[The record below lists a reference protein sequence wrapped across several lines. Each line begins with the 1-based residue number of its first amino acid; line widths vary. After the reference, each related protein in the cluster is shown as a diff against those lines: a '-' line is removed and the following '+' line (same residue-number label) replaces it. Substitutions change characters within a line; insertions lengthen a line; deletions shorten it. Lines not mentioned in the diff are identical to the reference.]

1 MRSSLLNVLPKV
13 ALLIPAAGSG
23 ERFGAQVPKA
33 LVQLNG
39 RTLIEHAVLNLGAT
53 ATQIIVAAPAG
64 HEDNF
69 RKILGDAVTVV
80 TGGDTRTKSVKIAL
94 ENVEP
99 DIEFVLVHDA
109 ARPLAS
115 AELGKSVIEA
125 LASGD
130 VAVIPALNVSDTIK
144 EVDASNYVVA
154 TPNRERLRAVQ
165 TPQGFA
171 RETLIKAHMQNIEAT
186 DDGALVEAMR
196 GKVKLI
202 AGEVRA
208 LKITNPEDLATAMKY
223 LVPDQASDIRTG
235 VGVDAHAFSSDPK
248 RPLWL
253 AGLLWENEIGVDGH
267 SDGDVAAHAIC
278 DALFAAANIGDL
290 GSNFGTSKPEY
301 AGASGAKL
309 LKETL
314 NLVSAAGFKI
324 QNVTV
329 QIVGNR
335 PKIGA
340 RRLDALTEISRA
352 LGGAQVSVSAT
363 TTDGL
368 GLTGEGKG
376 IGAIAT
382 ALIVRDER

>member
-1 MRSSLLNVLPKV
+1 MRSLLPKV

-23 ERFGAQVPKA
+23 ERFGASIPKA

-39 RTLIEHAVLNLGAT
+39 RTLIEHAVLNLGPVAS
-53 ATQIIVAAPAG
+53 QIIVAAPEG
-64 HEDNF
+64 FEDKF
-69 RKILGDAVTVV
+69 REILGDAVTVV
-80 TGGDTRTKSVKIAL
+80 TGGSTRTKSVKIAL
-94 ENVEP
+94 ESIAE
-99 DIEFVLVHDA
+99 DIEFILVHDA

-115 AELGKSVIEA
+115 GELGRSIIEA
-125 LASGD
+125 LEAGD
-130 VAVIPALNVSDTIK
+130 VAVIPALSVVDTIK
-144 EVDASNYVVA
+144 EVDAANYVVS

-202 AGEVRA
+202 EGENRA
-208 LKITNPEDLATAMKY
+208 LKITNPEDLASALKY
-223 LVPDQASDIRTG
+223 LIPNQTSDIRTG
-235 VGVDAHAFSSDPK
+235 VGVDAHAFSIDPK
-248 RPLWL
+248 RALWL

-301 AGASGAKL
+301 AGASGEKL
-309 LKETL
+309 LGESL
-314 NLVSAAGFKI
+314 NLVRAAGFEI
-324 QNVTV
+324 QNVAV

-335 PKIGA
+335 PKIGP
-340 RRLDALTEISRA
+340 RRNDAIAKISKV
-352 LGGAQVSVSAT
+352 LGGVQVSVSAT

-382 ALIVRDER
+382 ALITSSGS

>member
-1 MRSSLLNVLPKV
+1 MRSLLPKV

-23 ERFGAQVPKA
+23 ERFGAPIPKA

-39 RTLIEHAVLNLGAT
+39 RTLIEHAILNLGPIAS
-53 ATQIIVAAPAG
+53 QIIVAAPAG
-64 HEDNF
+64 YEEKF
-69 RKILGDAVTVV
+69 REILGDAVTVV
-80 TGGDTRTKSVKIAL
+80 TGGSTRTKSVKIAL
-94 ENVEP
+94 ESIDSE
-99 DIEFVLVHDA
+99 IEFVLVHDA

-115 AELGKSVIEA
+115 GELGKRVIAA
-125 LASGD
+125 LAAGD
-130 VAVIPALNVSDTIK
+130 VAVIPALNVADTIK
-144 EVDASNYVVA
+144 EVDAANYVVS

-171 RETLIKAHMQNIEAT
+171 RETLVKAHMQNIEAT

-202 AGEVRA
+202 EGEIRA
-208 LKITNPEDLATAMKY
+208 LKITNPEDLASALKY
-223 LVPDQASDIRTG
+223 LIPASASDIRTG
-235 VGVDAHAFSSDPK
+235 VGIDAHAFSADPK
-248 RPLWL
+248 RELWL
-253 AGLLWENEIGVDGH
+253 AGLHWENEIGVDGH

-278 DALFAAANIGDL
+278 DALFAAANLGDL

-301 AGASGAKL
+301 AGASGERLLSETFKL
-309 LKETL
+309 
-314 NLVSAAGFKI
+314 VRAAGFEI
-324 QNVTV
+324 QNVAV

-335 PKIGA
+335 PKIGP
-340 RRLDALTEISRA
+340 RRVDAITKISQA

-382 ALIVRDER
+382 ALIVRSGS

>member
-1 MRSSLLNVLPKV
+1 MRSLLPKV

-23 ERFGAQVPKA
+23 ERFGAPIPKA

-39 RTLIEHAVLNLGAT
+39 RTLIEHALLNLGPIAS
-53 ATQIIVAAPAG
+53 QIIVAAPAG
-64 HEDNF
+64 YEEKF
-69 RKILGDAVTVV
+69 REILGDAVTVV
-80 TGGDTRTKSVKIAL
+80 TGGSTRTKSVKIAL
-94 ENVEP
+94 ESIDSE
-99 DIEFVLVHDA
+99 IEYVLVHDA

-115 AELGKSVIEA
+115 GELGKRVIAA
-125 LASGD
+125 LAAGD
-130 VAVIPALNVSDTIK
+130 VAVIPALNVADTIK
-144 EVDASNYVVA
+144 EVDAANYVVS

-171 RETLIKAHMQNIEAT
+171 RETLVKAHMQNIEAT

-202 AGEVRA
+202 EGEIRA
-208 LKITNPEDLATAMKY
+208 LKITNPEDLASALKY
-223 LVPDQASDIRTG
+223 LIPASASDIRTG
-235 VGVDAHAFSSDPK
+235 VGVDAHAFSTDPK
-248 RPLWL
+248 RELWL
-253 AGLLWENEIGVDGH
+253 AGLHWENEIGVDGH

-278 DALFAAANIGDL
+278 DALFAAANLGDL

-301 AGASGAKL
+301 AGASGERLLSETFKL
-309 LKETL
+309 
-314 NLVSAAGFKI
+314 VRAAGFEI
-324 QNVTV
+324 QNIAV

-335 PKIGA
+335 PKIGP
-340 RRLDALTEISRA
+340 RRADAITKISQA

-382 ALIVRDER
+382 ALIVRSGS

>member
-1 MRSSLLNVLPKV
+1 MRSLLPKV

-23 ERFGAQVPKA
+23 ERFGAPIPKA

-39 RTLIEHAVLNLGAT
+39 RTLIEHALLNLGPIAS
-53 ATQIIVAAPAG
+53 QIIVAAPAG
-64 HEDNF
+64 YEEKF
-69 RKILGDAVTVV
+69 REILGDAVTVV
-80 TGGDTRTKSVKIAL
+80 TGGSTRTKSVKIAL
-94 ENVEP
+94 ESIDSE
-99 DIEFVLVHDA
+99 IEYVLVHDA

-115 AELGKSVIEA
+115 GELGKRVIAA
-125 LASGD
+125 LAAGD
-130 VAVIPALNVSDTIK
+130 VAVIPALNVADTIK
-144 EVDASNYVVA
+144 EVDAANYVVS

-171 RETLIKAHMQNIEAT
+171 RETLVKAHMQNIEAT

-202 AGEVRA
+202 EGEIRA
-208 LKITNPEDLATAMKY
+208 LKITNPEDLASALKY
-223 LVPDQASDIRTG
+223 LIPASASDIRTG
-235 VGVDAHAFSSDPK
+235 VGVDAHAFSADPK
-248 RPLWL
+248 RELWL
-253 AGLLWENEIGVDGH
+253 AGLHWENEIGVDGH

-278 DALFAAANIGDL
+278 DALFAAANLGDL

-301 AGASGAKL
+301 AGASGERLLSETFKL
-309 LKETL
+309 
-314 NLVSAAGFKI
+314 VRAAGFEI
-324 QNVTV
+324 QNVAV

-335 PKIGA
+335 PKIGP
-340 RRLDALTEISRA
+340 RRVDAITKISQA

-382 ALIVRDER
+382 ALIVRSGS

>member
-1 MRSSLLNVLPKV
+1 MRSLLPKV

-23 ERFGAQVPKA
+23 ERFGAPIPKA

-39 RTLIEHAVLNLGAT
+39 RTLIEHALLNLGPIAS
-53 ATQIIVAAPAG
+53 QIIVAAPAG
-64 HEDNF
+64 YEEKF
-69 RKILGDAVTVV
+69 REILGDAATVV
-80 TGGDTRTKSVKIAL
+80 TGGSTRTKSVKIAL
-94 ENVEP
+94 ESIDSE
-99 DIEFVLVHDA
+99 IEYVLVHDA

-115 AELGKSVIEA
+115 GELGKRVIDA
-125 LASGD
+125 LAAGD
-130 VAVIPALNVSDTIK
+130 VAVIPALNVADTIK
-144 EVDASNYVVA
+144 EVDAANYVVS

-171 RETLIKAHMQNIEAT
+171 RETLVKAHMQNIEAT

-202 AGEVRA
+202 AGENRA
-208 LKITNPEDLATAMKY
+208 LKITNPEDLASALKY
-223 LVPDQASDIRTG
+223 LIPASASDIRTG
-235 VGVDAHAFSSDPK
+235 VGVDAHAFSADPK
-248 RPLWL
+248 RELWL
-253 AGLLWENEIGVDGH
+253 AGLHWENEIGVDGH

-278 DALFAAANIGDL
+278 DALFAAANLGDL

-301 AGASGAKL
+301 AGASGERLLSETFKL
-309 LKETL
+309 
-314 NLVSAAGFKI
+314 VRAAGFEI
-324 QNVTV
+324 QNIAV

-335 PKIGA
+335 PKIGP
-340 RRLDALTEISRA
+340 RRIDAIAKISKA
-352 LGGAQVSVSAT
+352 LGGSQVSVSAT

-382 ALIVRDER
+382 ALIVRSGS

>member
-1 MRSSLLNVLPKV
+1 MRSLLPKV

-23 ERFGAQVPKA
+23 ERFGAPIPKA

-39 RTLIEHAVLNLGAT
+39 RTLIEHALLNLGPIAS
-53 ATQIIVAAPAG
+53 QIIVAAPAG
-64 HEDNF
+64 YEEKF
-69 RKILGDAVTVV
+69 REILGDAVTVV
-80 TGGDTRTKSVKIAL
+80 TGGSTRTKSVKIAL
-94 ENVEP
+94 ESIDSE
-99 DIEFVLVHDA
+99 IEFVLVHDA

-115 AELGKSVIEA
+115 GELGKRVIAA
-125 LASGD
+125 LAAGD
-130 VAVIPALNVSDTIK
+130 VAVIPALNVADTIK
-144 EVDASNYVVA
+144 EVDAANYVVS

-171 RETLIKAHMQNIEAT
+171 RETLVKAHMQNIEAT

-202 AGEVRA
+202 EGEIRA
-208 LKITNPEDLATAMKY
+208 LKITNPEDLASALKY
-223 LVPDQASDIRTG
+223 LIPASASDIRTG
-235 VGVDAHAFSSDPK
+235 VGVDAHAFSTDPK
-248 RPLWL
+248 RELWL
-253 AGLLWENEIGVDGH
+253 AGLHWENEIGVDGH

-278 DALFAAANIGDL
+278 DALFAAANLGDL

-301 AGASGAKL
+301 AGASGERLLSETFKL
-309 LKETL
+309 
-314 NLVSAAGFKI
+314 VRAAGFEI
-324 QNVTV
+324 QNVAV

-335 PKIGA
+335 PKIGP
-340 RRLDALTEISRA
+340 RRVDAITKISQA

-382 ALIVRDER
+382 ALIVRSGS

>member
-1 MRSSLLNVLPKV
+1 MRSLLPKV

-23 ERFGAQVPKA
+23 ERFGASIPKA

-39 RTLIEHAVLNLGAT
+39 RTLIEHAVLNLGTVAS
-53 ATQIIVAAPAG
+53 QIIVAAPAG
-64 HEDNF
+64 YEDKF
-69 RKILGDAVTVV
+69 REILGDAVTVV
-80 TGGDTRTKSVKIAL
+80 TGGSTRTKSVKIAL
-94 ENVEP
+94 ESIAE
-99 DIEFVLVHDA
+99 DIEYVLVHDA

-115 AELGKSVIEA
+115 GELGRSVIEA
-125 LASGD
+125 LASGE
-130 VAVIPALNVSDTIK
+130 VAVIPALSVSDTIK
-144 EVDASNYVVA
+144 EVDAANYVVS

-202 AGEVRA
+202 DGENRA
-208 LKITNPEDLATAMKY
+208 LKITNPEDLATALKY
-223 LVPDQASDIRTG
+223 LIPNQSSDIRAG
-235 VGVDAHAFSSDPK
+235 VGVDAHAFSTDPK
-248 RPLWL
+248 RALWL
-253 AGLLWENEIGVDGH
+253 AGLIWENEIGVDGH

-278 DALFAAANIGDL
+278 DALFAAAGIGDL

-301 AGASGAKL
+301 AGASGERL
-309 LKETL
+309 LSETL
-314 NLVSAAGFKI
+314 KLVTGAGFTI
-324 QNVTV
+324 QNVAV

-335 PKIGA
+335 PKIGS
-340 RRLDALTEISRA
+340 RRVEAVTKISLI
-352 LGGAQVSVSAT
+352 LGGVPVSVSAT

-382 ALIVRDER
+382 ALITSSGR

>member
-1 MRSSLLNVLPKV
+1 MRSLLPKV

-39 RTLIEHAVLNLGAT
+39 RTLIEHAVLNLGSI

-64 HEDNF
+64 YEDNF

-94 ENVEP
+94 ESVES

-115 AELGKSVIEA
+115 AELGQSVIDA
-125 LASGD
+125 LASGE

-171 RETLIKAHMQNIEAT
+171 RETLIKAHMQSIEAT

-202 AGEVRA
+202 AGDARA
-208 LKITNPEDLATAMKY
+208 LKITNPEDLAAAMKY
-223 LVPDQASDIRTG
+223 LVADQVSDIRTG

-278 DALFAAANIGDL
+278 DALFAAASIGDL

-309 LKETL
+309 LSETV

-324 QNVTV
+324 QNVAV
-329 QIVGNR
+329 QIIGNR
-335 PKIGA
+335 PKIGT
-340 RRLDALTEISRA
+340 RRLGAITEISRA

-382 ALIVRDER
+382 ALIVRDGR

>member
-1 MRSSLLNVLPKV
+1 LLPNV

-23 ERFGAQVPKA
+23 ERFGASIPKA

-39 RTLIEHAVLNLGAT
+39 RTLIEHAILNLGPI

-64 HEDNF
+64 YEDEF

-80 TGGDTRTKSVKIAL
+80 TGGSTRTKSVKIAL
-94 ENVEP
+94 ESIAE
-99 DIEFVLVHDA
+99 DIEYVLVHDA

-115 AELGKSVIEA
+115 GELGRSIVEA
-125 LASGD
+125 LATGE
-130 VAVIPALNVSDTIK
+130 VAVIPALSVADTIK
-144 EVDASNYVVA
+144 EVDAGNYVVS

-202 AGEVRA
+202 EGENRA
-208 LKITNPEDLATAMKY
+208 LKITNPEDLASALKY
-223 LVPDQASDIRTG
+223 LIPNQTSDIRTG
-235 VGVDAHAFSSDPK
+235 VGVDAHAFSEDSK
-248 RPLWL
+248 RELWL
-253 AGLLWENEIGVDGH
+253 AGLLWENEVGVDGH

-301 AGASGAKL
+301 AGASGERL
-309 LKETL
+309 LSETL
-314 NLVSAAGFKI
+314 KLVTGAGFVI
-324 QNVTV
+324 QNVAV
-329 QIVGNR
+329 QIVGDR
-335 PKIGA
+335 PKIGP
-340 RRLDALTEISRA
+340 RRADAIAKISEV
-352 LGGAQVSVSAT
+352 LGGVPVSVSAT

-382 ALIVRDER
+382 ALITSSGR

>member
-1 MRSSLLNVLPKV
+1 MRSLLPKV

-23 ERFGAQVPKA
+23 ERFGAPIPKA

-39 RTLIEHAVLNLGAT
+39 RTLIEHAILNLGPI
-53 ATQIIVAAPAG
+53 ATQIIVAAPVGFEAEF
-64 HEDNF
+64 H
-69 RKILGDAVTVV
+69 KILGDAVTIV
-80 TGGDTRTKSVKIAL
+80 TGGSTRTKSVKIAL
-94 ENVEP
+94 ESIAPE
-99 DIEFVLVHDA
+99 IEYVLVHDA

-115 AELGKSVIEA
+115 GELGNRVIEA
-125 LASGD
+125 LAAGD
-130 VAVIPALNVSDTIK
+130 VAVIPALSVTDTIK
-144 EVDASNYVVA
+144 EVDASNYVVS

-171 RETLIKAHMQNIEAT
+171 RETLVKAHMQNIEAT

-196 GKVKLI
+196 GKVKI
-202 AGEVRA
+202 IEGENRA
-208 LKITNPEDLATAMKY
+208 LKITNPEDLASALKY
-223 LVPDQASDIRTG
+223 LIPNQASDIRAG
-235 VGVDAHAFSSDPK
+235 VGVDAHAFSQDPNRK
-248 RPLWL
+248 LWL

-301 AGASGAKL
+301 AGASGERL
-309 LKETL
+309 LKETF
-314 NLVSAAGFKI
+314 NLVHAAGFNI
-324 QNVTV
+324 QNVAV

-335 PKIGA
+335 PKIGPY
-340 RRLDALTEISRA
+340 RTDAITKISQA

-382 ALIVRDER
+382 ALITSSGS

>member
-1 MRSSLLNVLPKV
+1 MRSLLPKV

-23 ERFGAQVPKA
+23 ERFGAPIPKA

-39 RTLIEHAVLNLGAT
+39 RTLIEHALLNLGPIAS
-53 ATQIIVAAPAG
+53 QIIVAAPAG
-64 HEDNF
+64 YEEKF
-69 RKILGDAVTVV
+69 REILGDAVTVV
-80 TGGDTRTKSVKIAL
+80 TGGSTRTKSVKIAL
-94 ENVEP
+94 ESIDSE
-99 DIEFVLVHDA
+99 IEYVLVHDA

-115 AELGKSVIEA
+115 GELGKRVIDA
-125 LASGD
+125 LAAGD
-130 VAVIPALNVSDTIK
+130 VAVIPALNVADTIK
-144 EVDASNYVVA
+144 EVDAANYVVS

-171 RETLIKAHMQNIEAT
+171 RETLVKAHMQNIEAT

-202 AGEVRA
+202 AGEIRA
-208 LKITNPEDLATAMKY
+208 LKITNPEDLASALKY
-223 LVPDQASDIRTG
+223 LIPASASDIRTG
-235 VGVDAHAFSSDPK
+235 VGVDAHAFSTDPK
-248 RPLWL
+248 RELWL
-253 AGLLWENEIGVDGH
+253 AGLHWENEIGVDGH

-278 DALFAAANIGDL
+278 DALFAAANLGDL

-301 AGASGAKL
+301 AGASGERLLSETFKL
-309 LKETL
+309 
-314 NLVSAAGFKI
+314 VRAAGFEI
-324 QNVTV
+324 QNVAV

-335 PKIGA
+335 PKIGP
-340 RRLDALTEISRA
+340 RRVDAITKISQA

-382 ALIVRDER
+382 ALIVRSGS

>member
-1 MRSSLLNVLPKV
+1 MRSLLPKV

-23 ERFGAQVPKA
+23 ERFGAPIPKA

-39 RTLIEHAVLNLGAT
+39 RTLIEHALLNLGPI

-64 HEDNF
+64 YEDKF
-69 RKILGDAVTVV
+69 REILGDAVTVV
-80 TGGDTRTKSVKIAL
+80 TGGLTRTKSVKIAL
-94 ENVEP
+94 ESIAQ
-99 DIEFVLVHDA
+99 DIEYVLVHDA

-115 AELGKSVIEA
+115 SELGQKIIDA
-125 LASGD
+125 LAAGD
-130 VAVIPALNVSDTIK
+130 VAVIPALNVADTIK
-144 EVDASNYVVA
+144 EVDASNYVVS

-171 RETLIKAHMQNIEAT
+171 RETLVKAHMQNIEAT

-196 GKVKLI
+196 GKVKI
-202 AGEVRA
+202 IEGENRA
-208 LKITNPEDLATAMKY
+208 LKITNPEDLATALKY
-223 LVPDQASDIRTG
+223 LIPNQASDIRTG
-235 VGVDAHAFSSDPK
+235 VGVDAHAFSADPK
-248 RPLWL
+248 RELWL
-253 AGLLWENEIGVDGH
+253 AGLHWENEIGVDGH

-278 DALFAAANIGDL
+278 DALFAAANLGDL

-301 AGASGAKL
+301 AGASGERLLSETFKL
-309 LKETL
+309 
-314 NLVSAAGFKI
+314 VRAAGFEI
-324 QNVTV
+324 QNVAV

-335 PKIGA
+335 PKIGP
-340 RRLDALTEISRA
+340 RRVDAITKISQA

-382 ALIVRDER
+382 ALIVRSGS

>member
-1 MRSSLLNVLPKV
+1 MRSLLPKV

-23 ERFGAQVPKA
+23 ERFGAPIPKA

-39 RTLIEHAVLNLGAT
+39 RTLIEHALLNLGPIAS
-53 ATQIIVAAPAG
+53 QIIVAAPAG
-64 HEDNF
+64 YEEKF
-69 RKILGDAVTVV
+69 REILGDAVTVV
-80 TGGDTRTKSVKIAL
+80 TGGSTRTKSVKIAL
-94 ENVEP
+94 ESIDSE
-99 DIEFVLVHDA
+99 IEYVLVHDA

-115 AELGKSVIEA
+115 GELGKRVIAA
-125 LASGD
+125 LAAGD
-130 VAVIPALNVSDTIK
+130 VAVIPALNVADTIK
-144 EVDASNYVVA
+144 EVDAANYVVS

-171 RETLIKAHMQNIEAT
+171 RETLVKAHMQNIEAT

-202 AGEVRA
+202 EGEIRA
-208 LKITNPEDLATAMKY
+208 LKITNPEDLASALKY
-223 LVPDQASDIRTG
+223 LIPASASDIRTG
-235 VGVDAHAFSSDPK
+235 VGVDAHAFSTDPK
-248 RPLWL
+248 RELWL
-253 AGLLWENEIGVDGH
+253 AGLHWENEIGVDGH

-278 DALFAAANIGDL
+278 DALFAAANLGDL

-301 AGASGAKL
+301 AGASGERLLSETFKL
-309 LKETL
+309 
-314 NLVSAAGFKI
+314 VRAADFEI
-324 QNVTV
+324 ENVAV

-335 PKIGA
+335 PKIGP
-340 RRLDALTEISRA
+340 RRVDAITKISQA

-382 ALIVRDER
+382 ALIVRSGS

>member
-1 MRSSLLNVLPKV
+1 MRFLLPKV

-23 ERFGAQVPKA
+23 ERFGAPIPKA

-39 RTLIEHAVLNLGAT
+39 RTLIEHAILNLGPIAS
-53 ATQIIVAAPAG
+53 QIIVAVPEGYEAK
-64 HEDNF
+64 F
-69 RKILGDAVTVV
+69 REILGDAVTVV
-80 TGGDTRTKSVKIAL
+80 TGGSTRTKSVKIAL
-94 ENVEP
+94 ESLENIAQ
-99 DIEFVLVHDA
+99 DIEFILVHDA

-115 AELGKSVIEA
+115 GELGQSIIEA
-125 LASGD
+125 LASGE
-130 VAVIPALNVSDTIK
+130 VAVIPALSVTDTIK

-202 AGEVRA
+202 EGENRA
-208 LKITNPEDLATAMKY
+208 LKITNPEDLAAALKY
-223 LVPDQASDIRTG
+223 LIPNQASDIRTG
-235 VGVDAHAFSSDPK
+235 VGVDAHAFSQDPK
-248 RPLWL
+248 REFWL

-301 AGASGAKL
+301 AGASGERL
-309 LKETL
+309 LGETL
-314 NLVSAAGFKI
+314 KLVTAAGYRI
-324 QNVTV
+324 QNVSV

-335 PKIGA
+335 PKIGT
-340 RRLDALTEISRA
+340 RRSEAISKISNS
-352 LGGAQVSVSAT
+352 LGGIPVSVSAT

-382 ALIVRDER
+382 ALIASSGS